1 MKIKELMIQEVLTFS
16 ESETL
21 ESAAR
26 KMTEQRISGGPVID
40 ENMNLIGILS
50 ETDILKHMKVLVD
63 DEVGMRYLSD
73 TTHSLSLFVMLA
85 ERDHEVRDAV
95 LKRLRETLVKMAM
108 TTNVIM
114 AKPND
119 TIESVA
125 ALMIKHNVNRVP
137 IVDGEKLI
145 GIVTK
150 SDFARLIATGQPH

>member
-1 MKIKELMIQEVLTFS
+1 MKIRELMIQEVLTFS

-21 ESAAR
+21 ELAAR
-26 KMTEQRISGGPVID
+26 KMTEQRVSGGPVVD
-40 ENMNLIGILS
+40 ERMNLIGILS

-95 LKRLRETLVKMAM
+95 LRRLRETNVKMAM
-108 TTNVIM
+108 TINVIT

-125 ALMIKHNVNRVP
+125 ALMIKHNVDRIP
-137 IVDGEKLI
+137 IVEDEKLI

-150 SDFARLIATGQPH
+150 SDFARLIATGEPH

>member
-1 MKIKELMIQEVLTFS
+1 MIQEVLTFS

-21 ESAAR
+21 ELAAR
-26 KMTEQRISGGPVID
+26 KMTEQRVSGGPVVD
-40 ENMNLIGILS
+40 ERMNLIGILS

-95 LKRLRETLVKMAM
+95 LRRLRETNVKMAM
-108 TTNVIM
+108 TINVIT

-125 ALMIKHNVNRVP
+125 ALMIKHNVDRIP
-137 IVDGEKLI
+137 IVEDEKLI

-150 SDFARLIATGQPH
+150 SDFARLIATGEPH